1 VNQGGTER
9 GDLLLAGDVGGTKT
23 DLAVVSTAGGP
34 RETLAKRRY
43 PSADYPGL
51 AEMAREFMAENG
63 LTVRAACFDVAGP
76 VLNGA
81 ATLTNLRWQ
90 LDESA
95 LGEALTVERVW
106 LVNDLVA
113 IGSAIPLLLPEELH
127 EVKRGQAAS
136 GGAIA
141 VLAPGTGLGEAF
153 LMPAEGGGY
162 QAHASEG
169 GHGAFAPTSELEIE
183 LLRSLWKEFDHV
195 SYERVASGVGIPNL
209 YAFLRDRRD
218 TTESPELAQQL
229 AATEDDTRPI
239 LQAAL
244 READPDPLAVAT
256 MELFLRILGTE
267 ATNLALKV
275 LSTGGVFLAGGIAQA
290 LRKHLSTDAFLDAFV
305 RAGRFGP
312 MLEEMPIHVI
322 MGPEVAMLGAASE
335 GLRRLGA
342 HLPPTPPG
350 ATADPGQMR

>member
-1 VNQGGTER
+1 VNQGGT
-9 GDLLLAGDVGGTKT
+9 GQGQLLLAGDVGGTKT
-23 DLAVVSTAGGP
+23 DLAIVSTATGP

-43 PSADYPGL
+43 PSAGYPGL
-51 AEMAREFMAENG
+51 AEMSREFLAESR
-63 LTVRAACFDVAGP
+63 LPVQAACFDVAGP
-76 VLNGA
+76 VFNGT

-90 LDESA
+90 LEESSLAEA
-95 LGEALTVERVW
+95 LGVERVW
-106 LVNDLVA
+106 LINDLVA
-113 IGSAIPLLLPEELH
+113 IGSAIPLLQPEELH
-127 EVKRGQAAS
+127 EVKGGQAAS

-153 LMPAEGGGY
+153 LMPQGDGY

-209 YAFLRDRRD
+209 YAFLRDQHGL
-218 TTESPELAQQL
+218 TESAELAREL
-229 AATEDDTRPI
+229 GATDDDTRPI

-244 READPDPLAVAT
+244 RDSDPDPLAAAT
-256 MELFLRILGTE
+256 LELFLRILGTE

-275 LSTGGVFLAGGIAQA
+275 LSTGGIYLAGGIAQA
-290 LRKHLSTDAFLDAFV
+290 LRKQLSTDAFLDAFV

-312 MLEEMPIHVI
+312 MLEQMPIQVI
-322 MGPEVAMLGAASE
+322 MGPEVALLGAAGE

-342 HLPPTPPG
+342 RLSSTPPG
-350 ATADPGQMR
+350 APAEPGQMR